1 MNRFVVAAIL
11 ASTGFAAVAA
21 SPLAAQTA
29 PAPAP
34 MGDADRTITRDEA
47 LAAADARF
55 DRMDVNKDGK
65 LDATELAPR
74 RQPAAAPGAMPPP
87 PPPADGAA
95 PPPPPPAPGNRM
107 LARLDTNGDGF
118 VDRAEFRAQA
128 ASRFD
133 RIDANKDGKID
144 AAERQA
150 ARDAM
155 GMRGRRGPGA
165 GGDMPPPPP
174 ADAPKPDAG
183 Q

>member
-1 MNRFVVAAIL
+1 MNRFVLATIVAFA
-11 ASTGFAAVAA
+11 GFNVVAA
-21 SPLAAQTA
+21 SPLIAQTA
-29 PAPAP
+29 TVPAPQDNP
-34 MGDADRTITRDEA
+34 DRTITRAEA
-47 LAAADARF
+47 LAQADARF
-55 DRMDVNKDGK
+55 DRMDTNKDGK
-65 LDATELAPR
+65 LDATEMAPR
-74 RQPAAAPGAMPPP
+74 RQPAAADGAMPPPP

-95 PPPPPPAPGNRM
+95 PPPPPGGRM
-107 LARLDTNGDGF
+107 MARLDTNGDGF

-128 ASRFD
+128 ARRFD

-155 GMRGRRGPGA
+155 GMRGGRGPGPR
-165 GGDMPPPPP
+165 GDMPPPPP

>member
-1 MNRFVVAAIL
+1 MNRTAHAAIL
-11 ASTGFAAVAA
+11 ATAGFIAAAA
-21 SPLAAQTA
+21 SPLSAQTA

-34 MGDADRTITRDEA
+34 APMAAPDRTITRDEA
-47 LAAADARF
+47 MAAADARF

-65 LDATELAPR
+65 LDATEMTPR
-74 RQPAAAPGAMPPP
+74 RQPAMAAGAM

-95 PPPPPPAPGNRM
+95 PPPPPPGGRM
-107 LARLDTNGDGF
+107 LARLDTNGDGV

-128 ASRFD
+128 ARRFD
-133 RIDANKDGKID
+133 RMDANKDGKID
-144 AAERQA
+144 PAERQA

-155 GMRGRRGPGA
+155 GMRGGRGPGA
-165 GGDMPPPPP
+165 GGDMPPPP